1 MKGCDWLIIDVKV
14 EEGCEVK
21 ASSSSHYRSCRLLF
35 FLPSFYVVDTLR
47 SHFTPCAMI
56 GKETPM
62 TMEIVPES
70 ILSTEERQ
78 SLSDIDSRLFGFL
91 KLDDGGEVKRSL
103 LERGIVFYQQK
114 IQEHAML
121 LAKDPTNS
129 KNSPIAS
136 LYCELGHLHLL
147 LEQYAKA
154 LSAYQKYYYSN
165 HEHWKDASFLYGLGT
180 VYFHFGA
187 FHWAIKAYQQVLYI
201 EPSFSQANEV
211 HLRLGLMYKI
221 LNNYESSHKHFRLA
235 LQDNTKCTVSK
246 AETLFFFF
254 SFLYCFFF
262 FLFFPLSFLS
272 SFFSFLF
279 LFFPLSF
286 LSSFFSFLFLF
297 FPLSFLSFSF
307 FPLFFFSFS
316 VFVVFFFFCLFFLSL
331 SFFFFFSVFCLFFFL
346 SLSFF
351 FSVFVFFFFSVFF
364 FFFFTVFVFFFF
376 LFFFLSLSFF
386 FSFSFFFFLSL
397 SFFFCLCRFFCLC
410 LFFFCLCLFF
420 FLSLSFFFSVFV
432 FFFFCLCR
440 FFCLCLFF
448 FFVFFSVFFFFFF
461 FFRLHIAHLFQVQ
474 GKYKQ
479 SKEAYE
485 QFLLPEDIDD
495 KIKAIAY
502 RQLGWLFHT
511 AEQLGDKSTREPV
524 AIHYLHKSIELD
536 SSNGQTWYLLGRC
549 LSSIGRVHDAFIH
562 YRHSKDKW
570 EANADTWCSIGVL
583 YQQQNQPMDALQA
596 YICAVQ
602 LDRTHTAA
610 WTDLGILYE
619 TCNQPRD
626 ALTCYINATSNKA
639 SVNPNLAA
647 KIKFLQQHLVNI
659 PIQHLQNRPK
669 ALPSLEEA
677 WSLPIPAELI
687 SRQAANSAA
696 NQQQQQQHQV
706 SGCVSTSD
714 HTTQPNTVLITSQTE
729 TAMDIDPNSSAAQ
742 PKKKKTAVSPA
753 SRKRMGPG
761 DGFSVQRQPPFPAN
775 TASGPQPFTLGN
787 TNTNTAKDVTAN
799 LFKCPIPVSNGTSTN
814 MISSS
819 GGGNG
824 QLPPSSQQQQI
835 GMVPGG
841 LSQSQ
846 LPQPR
851 NIPLSSSNTQG
862 TITKPG
868 SSMSPTSISDRTVGK
883 DCVGTGQ
890 NVSDQELAALLQ
902 TSITDDLLAHITQGS
917 NSSQS
922 HDKKAPTEGSSKQQS
937 IYVNM
942 PSTTEAISSAAVG
955 NTAISSNSTSNLP
968 HSRSQVHLT
977 QGRTKNPGMV
987 GTQNS
992 DKNTQEPNSTK
1003 SEPVVNLNTKAESRL
1018 LCRYL
1023 NPPKSALKLSIHMS
1037 AREVLEACKGLGR
1050 NGVTSHFLDERP
1062 PRPASP
1068 PYPPLPKESL
1078 NPPTPSVYLE
1088 SKRDAFSPELQQYCY
1103 TQPVVVI
1110 RGLAGALKLDLGLF
1124 STKSLVEANA
1134 DHRVE
1139 VRTQRQ
1145 QPPDENKDQYGNNL
1159 WYCES
1164 SRGHTCVAKYAQYQA
1179 SSFQESL
1186 KEEQEKARGNYRETD
1201 SDSNS
1206 SSSSKPKMKSIKFGT
1221 NVDLS
1226 DEKKWRQQLHELTKL
1241 PVFTRVVSAA
1251 NLLSHVG
1258 HIILG
1263 MNTVQ
1268 LYMKVPGSRTPGH
1281 QENNNFCS
1289 VNINIGPG
1297 DCEWFAV
1304 PDQYWGVINS
1314 LCEKNNV
1321 NYLWGSW
1328 WPVLEELYEA
1338 NVPVYRFIQKPGDLV
1353 WVNAGTVHWVQ
1364 AIGWCNNIAWNVGP
1378 LNALQFKLALDR
1390 YEWNK
1395 LQAYKSIVPMVHLS
1409 WNLARNLHISE
1420 PMLFEVIKSFL
1431 MKSLRQIRMTLDF
1444 LEELGIELKWHGR
1457 AQNEA
1462 AHYCNDCEEEVFDIL
1477 FVTEQDKKH
1486 VVHCQNCACKISPAL
1501 EGFVV
1506 LEQYHLEDLIE
1517 MYDKFQLHP
1526 SIHQV
1531 KRAPQTKQPPT
1542 PQVVTQPP
1550 PQKQPLLQQQPTT
1563 SSNSSSLASS
1573 SSLSSLSSS
1582 SSSSSSTTTASS
1594 IPAAQASSPLVHHQ
1608 TETTTMSAAAAVH
1621 IPSHPHI
1628 SNSSTIAASQANN

>member
-1 MKGCDWLIIDVKV
+1 M
-14 EEGCEVK
+14 
-21 ASSSSHYRSCRLLF
+21 H
-35 FLPSFYVVDTLR
+35 
-47 SHFTPCAMI
+47 
-56 GKETPM
+56 
-62 TMEIVPES
+62 
-70 ILSTEERQ
+70 
-78 SLSDIDSRLFGFL
+78 
-91 KLDDGGEVKRSL
+91 
-103 LERGIVFYQQK
+103 
-114 IQEHAML
+114 
-121 LAKDPTNS
+121 
-129 KNSPIAS
+129 
-136 LYCELGHLHLL
+136 
-147 LEQYAKA
+147 
-154 LSAYQKYYYSN
+154 
-165 HEHWKDASFLYGLGT
+165 
-180 VYFHFGA
+180 
-187 FHWAIKAYQQVLYI
+187 
-201 EPSFSQANEV
+201 
-211 HLRLGLMYKI
+211 KI
-221 LNNYESSHKHFRLA
+221 LTNYETSHKHFRLA
-235 LQDNTKCTVSK
+235 LQDSSKCTVSK
-246 AETLFFFF
+246 AEI
-254 SFLYCFFF
+254 
-262 FLFFPLSFLS
+262 
-272 SFFSFLF
+272 
-279 LFFPLSF
+279 
-286 LSSFFSFLFLF
+286 
-297 FPLSFLSFSF
+297 
-307 FPLFFFSFS
+307 
-316 VFVVFFFFCLFFLSL
+316 
-331 SFFFFFSVFCLFFFL
+331 
-346 SLSFF
+346 
-351 FSVFVFFFFSVFF
+351 
-364 FFFFTVFVFFFF
+364 
-376 LFFFLSLSFF
+376 
-386 FSFSFFFFLSL
+386 
-397 SFFFCLCRFFCLC
+397 
-410 LFFFCLCLFF
+410 
-420 FLSLSFFFSVFV
+420 
-432 FFFFCLCR
+432 
-440 FFCLCLFF
+440 
-448 FFVFFSVFFFFFF
+448 
-461 FFRLHIAHLFQVQ
+461 RLHIAHLFQVQ

-485 QFLLPEDIDD
+485 QFLLPEDITD

-626 ALTCYINATSNKA
+626 ALTCYINATNNKA

-647 KIKFLQQHLVNI
+647 KIKFLQQHLVSI
-659 PIQHLQNRPK
+659 PLQHLQNRPK
-669 ALPSLEEA
+669 TLPSLEEA

-696 NQQQQQQHQV
+696 QQQQQV
-706 SGCVSTSD
+706 SDCSAASDPVSKSPTASS
-714 HTTQPNTVLITSQTE
+714 TLLTE
-729 TAMDIDPNSSAAQ
+729 SAMDIDPSSSAVQA
-742 PKKKKTAVSPA
+742 KKKKYTPTPA
-753 SRKRMGPG
+753 SRKRIS
-761 DGFSVQRQPPFPAN
+761 DSVAAAAAKDSVALTRNVTDEELNTLLQNRVSDDLFSHISQGGSNQKYEKKRTTDNSQSTQPSNNVNITSVSGATT
-775 TASGPQPFTLGN
+775 TAS
-787 TNTNTAKDVTAN
+787 
-799 LFKCPIPVSNGTSTN
+799 
-814 MISSS
+814 
-819 GGGNG
+819 
-824 QLPPSSQQQQI
+824 
-835 GMVPGG
+835 
-841 LSQSQ
+841 
-846 LPQPR
+846 
-851 NIPLSSSNTQG
+851 
-862 TITKPG
+862 
-868 SSMSPTSISDRTVGK
+868 
-883 DCVGTGQ
+883 
-890 NVSDQELAALLQ
+890 
-902 TSITDDLLAHITQGS
+902 
-917 NSSQS
+917 
-922 HDKKAPTEGSSKQQS
+922 
-937 IYVNM
+937 
-942 PSTTEAISSAAVG
+942 AVIG
-955 NTAISSNSTSNLP
+955 NTAISSNNSSSQP
-968 HSRSQVHLT
+968 HSRSQVLHM
-977 QGRTKNPGMV
+977 QGKTKKPSLAGMS
-987 GTQNS
+987 QNS
-992 DKNTQEPNSTK
+992 DKMTHENTPK
-1003 SEPVVNLNTKAESRL
+1003 SEPVVALNTKVESRL

-1023 NPPKSALKLSIHMS
+1023 NPPKSALNLSIHMS

-1050 NGVTSHFLDERP
+1050 NGITSYFLDERP

-1186 KEEQEKARGNYRETD
+1186 KEEQEKVRGNYRETD

-1206 SSSSKPKMKSIKFGT
+1206 SSSSKPKVKLIKFGT

-1304 PDQYWGVINS
+1304 PDEYWGVINA

-1364 AIGWCNNIAWNVGP
+1364 AIV
-1378 LNALQFKLALDR
+1378 
-1390 YEWNK
+1390 
-1395 LQAYKSIVPMVHLS
+1395 SI
-1409 WNLARNLHISE
+1409 I
-1420 PMLFEVIKSFL
+1420 
-1431 MKSLRQIRMTLDF
+1431 
-1444 LEELGIELKWHGR
+1444 
-1457 AQNEA
+1457 
-1462 AHYCNDCEEEVFDIL
+1462 
-1477 FVTEQDKKH
+1477 
-1486 VVHCQNCACKISPAL
+1486 
-1501 EGFVV
+1501 
-1506 LEQYHLEDLIE
+1506 
-1517 MYDKFQLHP
+1517 
-1526 SIHQV
+1526 
-1531 KRAPQTKQPPT
+1531 
-1542 PQVVTQPP
+1542 
-1550 PQKQPLLQQQPTT
+1550 
-1563 SSNSSSLASS
+1563 NSSLVCNFNLPSL
-1573 SSLSSLSSS
+1573 
-1582 SSSSSSTTTASS
+1582 
-1594 IPAAQASSPLVHHQ
+1594 
-1608 TETTTMSAAAAVH
+1608 
-1621 IPSHPHI
+1621 
-1628 SNSSTIAASQANN
+1628 N